1 MQLNG
6 GTMAIKVVSIAGTPV
21 DTRMG
26 ADFLRKK
33 DPSLKVYEFNM
44 SANPVEQTMFQFG
57 SEESKRARMNE
68 VFDGLEKQGIR
79 NFFIYCNSLSGA
91 FDFDSFAV
99 ERGVSIITP
108 FQVYRSIAGRYK
120 HIAFNAANLLG
131 AYGIEKA
138 FRDVKPDIDMIG
150 MGHLAIVLDIEAGYS
165 PEEIIERQGLK
176 ELGVFFKKAG
186 AEVWVLGCTHF
197 PYLKE
202 ALQKQIELPLIDPA
216 DEMYELLMKGA
227 K

>member
-1 MQLNG
+1 
-6 GTMAIKVVSIAGTPV
+6 MAIKVVSIAGTPV

-26 ADFLRKK
+26 ADFLREK
-33 DPSLKVYEFNM
+33 DPSLEVYEFNM

-57 SEESKRARMNE
+57 SEESKHARMVE
-68 VFDGLEKQGIR
+68 VFDELEGRGIR

-91 FDFDSFAV
+91 FNFDAFAV
-99 ERGVSIITP
+99 ERGVNIITP
-108 FQVYRSIAGRYK
+108 FQVYRSIAARYK

-150 MGHLAIVLDIEAGYS
+150 MGHLAIVLDIEAGLA
-165 PEEIIERQGLK
+165 PEQIIERQALK

-216 DEMYELLMKGA
+216 GEMYELLLKGA
-227 K
+227 L

>member
-1 MQLNG
+1 
-6 GTMAIKVVSIAGTPV
+6 MAIKVVSIAGTPV

-26 ADFLRKK
+26 ADFLREK
-33 DPSLKVYEFNM
+33 DPSLEVYEYNM

-57 SEESKRARMNE
+57 SEESKHARMVE
-68 VFDGLEKQGIR
+68 VFDELEGRGIR

-91 FDFDSFAV
+91 FNFDAFAV
-99 ERGVSIITP
+99 ERGVNIITP
-108 FQVYRSIAGRYK
+108 FQVYRSIAARYK

-150 MGHLAIVLDIEAGYS
+150 MGHLAIVLDIEAGLA
-165 PEEIIERQGLK
+165 PEEIIDRQALK

-216 DEMYELLMKGA
+216 GEMYELLLKGA
-227 K
+227 L

>member
-1 MQLNG
+1 
-6 GTMAIKVVSIAGTPV
+6 MAIKVVSIAGTPV

-33 DPSLKVYEFNM
+33 DPSLEVYEFNM

-57 SEESKRARMNE
+57 SEESKRTRMNE
-68 VFDGLEKQGIR
+68 VFDRLEKQGIR

-91 FDFDSFAV
+91 FDFDRFAV

-108 FQVYRSIAGRYK
+108 FQVYRSIADRYK

-197 PYLKE
+197 PYLKD
-202 ALQKQIELPLIDPA
+202 ALQKQIELPLIDPV